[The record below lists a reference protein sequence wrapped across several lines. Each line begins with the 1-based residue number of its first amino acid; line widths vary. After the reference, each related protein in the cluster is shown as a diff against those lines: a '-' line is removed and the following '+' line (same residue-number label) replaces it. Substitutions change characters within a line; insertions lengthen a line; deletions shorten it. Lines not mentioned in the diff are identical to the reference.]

1 MNPTIER
8 LKLIFLGIFAVANVG
23 ILVWTLGWAMPEEKC
38 VGARLGE
45 IVTSIADRCR
55 RARHLGYQR
64 QSWRT
69 SDRDGLRSWQSLQQ
83 PRLES
88 LISVYSAPR
97 ATTMS
102 FFAAQSARSCF

>member
-1 MNPTIER
+1 MTR
-8 LKLIFLGIFAVANVG
+8 LMEGQQPQVVSRQSTHGCSDQNESECS
-23 ILVWTLGWAMPEEKC
+23 EEKC